1 MRERSKKEKEA
12 YNMRKKNS
20 SVQYKGSKK
29 AGTSDTYTG
38 SSFSGDDPGDK
49 GSSRNHF

>member
-1 MRERSKKEKEA
+1 M
-12 YNMRKKNS
+12 KKNS

-38 SSFSGDDPGDK
+38 SSFSGDDPGGK

>member
-1 MRERSKKEKEA
+1 
-12 YNMRKKNS
+12 MRKRTLLSHIKA
-20 SVQYKGSKK
+20 VKK

-38 SSFSGDDPGDK
+38 SSFSGDDPGGK